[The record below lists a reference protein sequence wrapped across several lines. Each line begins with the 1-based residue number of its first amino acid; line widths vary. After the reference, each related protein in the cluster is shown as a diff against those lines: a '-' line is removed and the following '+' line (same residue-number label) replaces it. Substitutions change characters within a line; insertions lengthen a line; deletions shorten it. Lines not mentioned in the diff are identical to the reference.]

1 MTRAKLLVLLLLG
14 VVIILLLRKARGA
27 QPSDNE
33 RVSQVRRRVAPFLNE
48 ELKRVHLQ
56 GGAPVFIRTFK
67 EEKELEL
74 WVRDAMG
81 GRYVLF
87 KKWNI
92 ANFGP
97 GGPGPKLKEGDGM
110 APEGFYHV
118 SARQLNPASD
128 FHLSFNLGFPNAY
141 DKAHGRT
148 GTALMVHGSDVSVGC
163 YAMTD
168 PVIEVIYL
176 MVDAALRGK
185 RQDEVCVH
193 CLPFRM
199 TPERLAKAEADGS
212 PWTGFWRNLKEG
224 SDLFEKTKIPP
235 LVGQKDGV
243 YVFRRRDP

>member
-1 MTRAKLLVLLLLG
+1 MTRAKLLLLLILG
-14 VVIILLLRKARGA
+14 VAFVLLLRKARGT
-27 QPSDNE
+27 QPPANE

-48 ELKRVHLQ
+48 ELKRAHLRA
-56 GGAPVFIRTFK
+56 GAPVFIRTFK

-74 WVRDAMG
+74 WMRDDMG

-87 KKWNI
+87 KKWSI
-92 ANFGP
+92 ANYGS
-97 GGPGPKLKEGDGM
+97 GGLGPKLKEGDGI

-118 SARQLNPASD
+118 SARQLNPASN
-128 FHLSFNLGFPNAY
+128 FHLAFNLGFPNAY

-148 GTALMVHGSDVSVGC
+148 GSALMVHGSDVSVGC

-168 PVIEVIYL
+168 PVIEIIYL
-176 MVDAALRGK
+176 LMEAGLRGK
-185 RQDEVCVH
+185 GQDEICVH

-199 TPERLAKAEADGS
+199 TPQRLAKAEGEGS
-212 PWTGFWRNLKEG
+212 PWLGFWRNLKEG

-243 YVFRRRDP
+243 YVFRQRDP